1 VNAPA
6 LLLAPYAPECVERL
20 SEKGP
25 SEASKAASGIVRRA
39 KRAENGAHGGP
50 QGRAEVASGAFRTV
64 SEGDFSEGRLVRVV
78 GAPGLSTIRPSD
90 GLR

>member
-1 VNAPA
+1 MTSV
-6 LLLAPYAPECVERL
+6 PYPFHSQMAKVELERL

-25 SEASKAASGIVRRA
+25 SEASKAALGIVRRA

-64 SEGDFSEGRLVRVV
+64 SPRTRVNRV
-78 GAPGLSTIRPSD
+78 YGNTNAPIL
-90 GLR
+90 